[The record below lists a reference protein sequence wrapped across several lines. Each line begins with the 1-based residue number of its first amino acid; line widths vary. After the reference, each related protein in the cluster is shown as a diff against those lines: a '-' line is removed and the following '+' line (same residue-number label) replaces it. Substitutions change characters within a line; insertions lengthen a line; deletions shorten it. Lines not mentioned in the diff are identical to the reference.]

1 MADAILTTDLTTGS
15 LDGTGVFDLL
25 MAATKPHIK
34 AEYDN
39 GRIKGA
45 EYSQVYLAALN
56 SAMSQSIEFLLRQD
70 ATKAQNDILE
80 QQLLQAV
87 ADTATANAQ
96 TALLTA
102 QELLIDKDILKR
114 TQETLT
120 EAAQTALL
128 TAQELLIDKD
138 ILKRTQETLTETAQT
153 ALLTA
158 QELLIDKDILL
169 RTQEILTE
177 VENTAVATAAKCK
190 LQAEFDLIVQQKLKA
205 VQETAVLTQKV
216 VTETAQTSGASIS
229 ATSVIGSQVALYT
242 AQKDGFTR
250 DAEQKAAKLY
260 FDTWNVRRTT
270 DSTVA
275 TNTTNELTD
284 ADVGAVANKLKTGIG
299 V

>member
-56 SAMSQSIEFLLRQD
+56 SAMNQSIEFLLRQD

-87 ADTATANAQ
+87 ADTATAN
-96 TALLTA
+96 
-102 QELLIDKDILKR
+102 
-114 TQETLT
+114 
-120 EAAQTALL
+120 AQTALL

-242 AQKDGFTR
+242 AQKDGFAR
-250 DAEQKAAKLY
+250 DAEQKAAKLF

-270 DSTVA
+270 DDTVDV
-275 TNTTNELTD
+275 NTTNKLMD
-284 ADVGAVANKLKTGIG
+284 ADVGAVATKLKTGIG